1 MYDQCVWWSYG
12 DCYVEYMWMNIRCM
26 LDWIIGFGHKF
37 AEIDFFGMSAQIVSA
52 QDEKLLWVVGM
63 N

>member
-1 MYDQCVWWSYG
+1 
-12 DCYVEYMWMNIRCM
+12 M

-37 AEIDFFGMSAQIVSA
+37 AEIEFFGMSAQIVSA

>member
-1 MYDQCVWWSYG
+1 
-12 DCYVEYMWMNIRCM
+12 MWMNIRCM